1 MTLRKRPSKT
11 GLLPKL
17 KGLLDALG
25 DRYHRVL
32 QVIDEALESDS
43 LKDRI
48 WAVDLI
54 LKKTPTDAQTLKES
68 HVKKDSTLNASEL
81 EALSDSDLLARI
93 QKHLKGLDIES

>member
-17 KGLLDALG
+17 KGFLDALG

-54 LKKTPTDAQTLKES
+54 LKKTPTDAPALKENTS
-68 HVKKDSTLNASEL
+68 KQKAMQPSEL
-81 EALSDSDLLARI
+81 AALSDSELLARI
-93 QKHLKGLDIES
+93 QGYLKDLDTE